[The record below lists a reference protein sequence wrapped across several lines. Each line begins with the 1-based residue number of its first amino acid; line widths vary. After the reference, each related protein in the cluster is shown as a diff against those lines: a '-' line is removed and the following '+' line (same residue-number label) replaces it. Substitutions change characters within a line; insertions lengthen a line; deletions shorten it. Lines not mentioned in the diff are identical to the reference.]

1 MWRSGDLQ
9 GHLLNLLTHVLA
21 DTYVWQTQPR
31 KDGGTGDQDPTGLSA
46 PVSSSSHLPGGAG
59 TLKRTTEEGLV
70 TGVPSRPAATE
81 GEAVSP
87 ADLLLKVSPGK
98 STPATL
104 QELLREAE

>member
-1 MWRSGDLQ
+1 M
-9 GHLLNLLTHVLA
+9 
-21 DTYVWQTQPR
+21 WQTQPR
-31 KDGGTGDQDPTGLSA
+31 KDGGTRDPDPTGLSA

-70 TGVPSRPAATE
+70 TRVPSRPAAAE

-87 ADLLLKVSPGK
+87 ADLLLKVCSGK

-104 QELLREAE
+104 QELLGEPE